1 MNFGHVRRVHFMGI
15 GGAGVSG
22 LAELLKAEGL
32 EVSGCDSAPS
42 ETTARL
48 RSLGIEVLIGHSA
61 DHIAGA
67 DVIGYSAAVP
77 RSHPEII
84 EAKRRSVRP
93 MSRAELLGDI
103 SRFKWGIAV
112 AGTHG
117 KTSTT
122 SLTGFILTHAG
133 LDPTVIVGGRVN
145 FLGAHARLGHSEYLV
160 CEADEFDR
168 SFLQLWPVLSVITNI
183 EAEHLDTYG
192 DLREIENAFQKFAD
206 RVPFFGATIACADEP
221 GVRELLPRLTC
232 RKVTY
237 GLGEG
242 ADVRGIRTTF
252 RPSGSACTVA
262 WQGREIGE
270 LSVPLVGRHML
281 KNALAATAVAL
292 YLGIPFP
299 QIAGAVAAFSGVA
312 RRFERKGERGG
323 IALVDD
329 YAHHPSELTATLQAA
344 RQAFPQA
351 RVVAVFQ
358 PHLFSRTQAFARE
371 FGEALLAADVA
382 VVLPIYPARE
392 QPIAGVTH
400 ALVVDAAQALGHRQ
414 VMPAATF
421 DDALLLLDGTL
432 REGDV
437 LLTLGAGN
445 VVQLGERWLSRG
457 AA

>member
-32 EVSGCDSAPS
+32 DVSGCDSAPS
-42 ETTARL
+42 ETTDRL
-48 RSLGIEVLIGHSA
+48 RSLGIEVLIGHSP
-61 DHIAGA
+61 DHIEGA
-67 DVIGYSAAVP
+67 DVVGYSAAVP
-77 RSHPEII
+77 RSHPEIL
-84 EAKRRSVRP
+84 EAKKRSIRP
-93 MSRAELLGDI
+93 LSRAELLGDV
-103 SRFKWGIAV
+103 SRFKWGIAI

-122 SLTGFILTHAG
+122 SLTGFILTLAG

-168 SFLQLWPVLSVITNI
+168 SFLHLWPVLSVITNI

-192 DLREIENAFQKFAD
+192 DMREIESAFQQFAD
-206 RVPFFGATIACADEP
+206 RVPFFGATIACLDEP
-221 GVRELLPRLTC
+221 GVRDLLPRLTC

-237 GLGEG
+237 GLSAG
-242 ADVRGIRTTF
+242 ADVRGVRPEL
-252 RPSGSACTVA
+252 RPSGSGCTVV

-270 LSVPLVGRHML
+270 LTVPLVGRHML

-299 QIAGAVAAFSGVA
+299 RIAEAVAAFSGVA

-323 IALVDD
+323 VVLVDD
-329 YAHHPSELTATLQAA
+329 YAHHPSEVAATLQAA
-344 RQAFPQA
+344 RQAFPHA
-351 RVVAVFQ
+351 RLVVAFQ

-371 FGEALLAADVA
+371 FGEALLAADAA

-392 QPIAGVTH
+392 RPIPGVTH
-400 ALVVDAAQALGHRQ
+400 ALVVEAALALGHRHA
-414 VMPAATF
+414 VPAASF
-421 DDALLLLDGTL
+421 DDALRLLGEDL
-432 REGDV
+432 RAGDV

-445 VVQLGERWLSRG
+445 VVQLGERWLAGG

>member
-32 EVSGCDSAPS
+32 EVSGCDAAAS
-42 ETTARL
+42 ETTERL
-48 RSLGIEVLIGHSA
+48 RALGIEVLIGHSA
-61 DHIAGA
+61 GHLEGV

-77 RSHPEII
+77 RSHPEIV
-84 EAKRRSVRP
+84 EARRRSVRQ

-103 SRFKWGIAV
+103 SRFKWGIAI

-145 FLGAHARLGHSEYLV
+145 FLGAHARLGRSDYLV

-192 DLREIENAFQKFAD
+192 DLRAISSAFREFAD
-206 RVPFFGATIACADEP
+206 RVPFFGATIACVDEP
-221 GVRELLPRLTC
+221 GVRELLPRLSC
-232 RKVTY
+232 RTLTY
-237 GLGEG
+237 GLSAG
-242 ADVRGIRTTF
+242 ADVRGVRAAF
-252 RPSGSACTVA
+252 GPAGSTCTVA
-262 WQGREIGE
+262 WQGRDLGE
-270 LSVPLVGRHML
+270 LTVPLVGLHML

-292 YLGIPFP
+292 YVGVPFTL
-299 QIAGAVAAFSGVA
+299 IAEAVAAFSGVA
-312 RRFERKGERGG
+312 RRFERKGERDGVV
-323 IALVDD
+323 LVDD
-329 YAHHPSELTATLQAA
+329 YAHHPSELAATLQAA
-344 RQAFPQA
+344 RQAFPRA
-351 RVVAVFQ
+351 RLVAAFQ

-371 FGEALLAADVA
+371 FGEALLAADIA

-392 QPIAGVTH
+392 QPIPGVTN
-400 ALVVDAAQALGHRQ
+400 ALVVNAAQALGHRQ
-414 VMPAATF
+414 AAPVSSF
-421 DDALLLLDGTL
+421 EDALAMLADVL
-432 REGDV
+432 RPGDV

-445 VVQLGERWLSRG
+445 VVQLGERWLAGG